1 MRGSPFVVLDVRGF
15 GYVVSGMR
23 YGVLEVGGFWF
34 GVMRFGVVEVRG
46 SGFLG
51 RGSRTGFSRSGSG
64 LRGSRTGFRG
74 SGSGLRVR
82 GFVIRGFCRFE
93 VSSTEFQVWGFGY
106 VVS

>member
-1 MRGSPFVVLDVRGF
+1 MVLDVRGF
-15 GYVVSGMR
+15 RHVVSKMR

-51 RGSRTGFSRSGSG
+51 RGSRTGFSRFGVT
-64 LRGSRTGFRG
+64 GSRFRDSGF
-74 SGSGLRVR
+74 LQVR
-82 GFVIRGFCRFE
+82 GFEYRI
-93 VSSTEFQVWGFGY
+93 SAMGFGY